1 MNTFKKILV
10 TIAAAATLGGTA
22 LTSTQ
27 ASAWCGDYGYSSY
40 SPSYGYGYYG
50 YSPSYGYGSYGYNSY
65 GYDHHGFGGHDHG
78 GFHRH

>member
-40 SPSYGYGYYG
+40 GSSPSYDS
-50 YSPSYGYGSYGYNSY
+50 SPSYSYDYGHNSY
-65 GYDHHGFGGHDHG
+65 GYDHHDHYGYQGHDHG
-78 GFHRH
+78 GYHRH

>member
-1 MNTFKKILV
+1 MNAFKKILV

-27 ASAWCGDYGYSSY
+27 ASACGTYGYNS
-40 SPSYGYGYYG
+40 YG
-50 YSPSYGYGSYGYNSY
+50 YSPSYNYDSYGHNSYGYNSY
-65 GYDHHGFGGHDHG
+65 GYDHNDHRDFGGHD

>member
-10 TIAAAATLGGTA
+10 TVAAAATLGGTA

-40 SPSYGYGYYG
+40 S
-50 YSPSYGYGSYGYNSY
+50 YSPSYSYDSYGYNSY
-65 GYDHHGFGGHDHG
+65 GYGRSDRREFRDHDRGHSHGH
-78 GFHRH
+78 